1 METLNELIRSI
12 DGVVWGI
19 PLIVLILAC
28 GVLLTVRLGLVQARR
43 LGTALRFMVQNEEG
57 DPSVVKK
64 GHVLKVVDWA
74 DVAKDGSRQYA
85 IVNAAEFN
93 YQHMPLNSIGRF
105 PDTGVKILSQDARR
119 RAR

>member
-28 GVLLTVRLGLVQARR
+28 GVLLTVRLGLVQVRR

-57 DPSVVKK
+57 DGEVSSFARSEERRVGKECVSTCR
-64 GHVLKVVDWA
+64 
-74 DVAKDGSRQYA
+74 SRWSPY
-85 IVNAAEFN
+85 
-93 YQHMPLNSIGRF
+93 H
-105 PDTGVKILSQDARR
+105 
-119 RAR
+119 